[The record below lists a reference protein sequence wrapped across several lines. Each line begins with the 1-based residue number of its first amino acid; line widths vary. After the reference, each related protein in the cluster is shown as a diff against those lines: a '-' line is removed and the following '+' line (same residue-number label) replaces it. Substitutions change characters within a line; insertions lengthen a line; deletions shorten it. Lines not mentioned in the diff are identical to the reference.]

1 MALFDLIAYGA
12 APPGTRAFSFRNLH
26 PEAVEMIG
34 VWIERSQREMI
45 LGIALRELGVELPV
59 DCVDEEVGRWH
70 SRGSRLM
77 RGSARSVSISGSSLC
92 VAFFVL
98 GWRDARN

>member
-12 APPGTRAFSFRNLH
+12 APPGTRAFSFRDLH
-26 PEAVEMIG
+26 PDAVDMSG
-34 VWIERSQREMI
+34 VCIERSQRETI

-59 DCVDEEVGRWH
+59 DFVDEEAREMALARVTLDEGERSKRFDPWKLIV
-70 SRGSRLM
+70 RG
-77 RGSARSVSISGSSLC
+77 
-92 VAFFVL
+92 FVL